1 MLRWV
6 YTGLHAQ
13 VWVVRLTRHL
23 VRINRCG
30 FLLLIRCPM
39 FQQDAADVR
48 SVVFINKWRPK
59 MQVLLIA
66 TKIYFEITSLSTENY
81 ATYTIHAI
89 TKPAASAPMLS
100 ATIGATWHGAV
111 LPSRTQS
118 CALEASVQTACVMC
132 MSELRLARLQEN
144 AQGAKYCSFS
154 NYRRIHCLRG
164 SVSFLC
170 FVNTQVSINTRH
182 TFQLNGIRD
191 R

>member
-1 MLRWV
+1 M
-6 YTGLHAQ
+6 Q
-13 VWVVRLTRHL
+13 M
-23 VRINRCG
+23 
-30 FLLLIRCPM
+30 LLIT
-39 FQQDAADVR
+39 A
-48 SVVFINKWRPK
+48 
-59 MQVLLIA
+59 
-66 TKIYFEITSLSTENY
+66 KIYFQITSLSSENY
-81 ATYTIHAI
+81 ATYTKHA
-89 TKPAASAPMLS
+89 TLKPAASVPMLS
-100 ATIGATWHGAV
+100 TMIRATW
-111 LPSRTQS
+111 PSVVRPGRTHS
-118 CALEASVQTACVMC
+118 CALRASVHAVCVMC